1 MCGGEFLVT
10 IDSEILC
17 CQGAADKAS
26 PFCTGG
32 PINTLAEPEDLVIVC
47 GEFDS
52 GVQIISQSFEN
63 EEVFTIKKIT
73 NHPRYNPKRVGENNF
88 LF

>member
-1 MCGGEFLVT
+1 M
-10 IDSEILC
+10 
-17 CQGAADKAS
+17 
-26 PFCTGG
+26 
-32 PINTLAEPEDLVIVC
+32 NTLAEPEDLVIVC

-73 NHPRYNPKRVGENNF
+73 NHPRYNPKRVGENIF
-88 LF
+88 YFE

>member
-1 MCGGEFLVT
+1 M
-10 IDSEILC
+10 
-17 CQGAADKAS
+17 
-26 PFCTGG
+26 
-32 PINTLAEPEDLVIVC
+32 IVC

-73 NHPRYNPKRVGENNF
+73 NHPRYNPKRVGKENRYFSFDVETNIYVRRVLGKEALTRVMIF
-88 LF
+88 VCIMWRQTLSWEKLKK